1 MKLRFY
7 EGGRVYLFPFFNV
20 PSIWRQFPWFDRNGC
35 RVLPYAPSDNWYFIQ
50 IGVLSLKK
58 LFLPLLVAVW
68 SLAAFVSAFAGEPLW
83 PLSIDISQS
92 SSFAEFRGMRF
103 HAGIDLRTQQKNGF
117 PVRAIADGFIS
128 RASVQFRG
136 YGYALYID
144 HPQMNTR
151 VVYGHLQD
159 FSGDLKTYVDG
170 KLKKMGQRHGIND
183 FFKADRFPVKRGQ
196 IVALSGETGMGPSHL
211 HFEMRTL
218 NDEPVAPAKYGFRPA
233 DSIFPAYHSLYL
245 EPLAHN
251 TVIDGSFLPARYAL
265 KAKGKGGWNLP
276 ANPGISGRTGIQL
289 GISDTNGAGNR
300 YGVEKITFSGNGRVL
315 LERIF
320 HQYSYDDN
328 RQCPWVYD
336 FFKCNQKNTGYV
348 YNLFKWPFDTL
359 PFAAGFQAWSGCIT
373 DDLFAGNRFEFKVEA
388 ADFGGNSIVLGGQI
402 LHQPADFSRT
412 FTAADLEPFKFAQAV
427 QTTFSLVAVGEATA
441 DRRAKD
447 SSGPLSGRVAVND
460 ADGKAAGLNCILRG
474 GRAEIAFPKDK
485 RWEKGA
491 WLQERRILP
500 ETVFVATA
508 GGMVAQEEGGSVQFP
523 EGSLNFP
530 VFATMRKVDLAPV
543 AGGNAK
549 RGYLKAFSAVWQ
561 FSPDDQVFNAD
572 ARLSLTPE
580 NFTGDIKKLGVYGVS
595 GPGSYWH
602 NGEKVEGRALTF
614 TSRTGGRFV
623 ILEDLVPPE
632 LKYSGQGS
640 DYHLGRC
647 YIFKVSDIGKGIDY
661 LSASARINTK
671 ETEIYSDPDK
681 SEIYVVR
688 PATARPHKITLTIRD
703 QAGNTASIDK
713 NI

>member
-1 MKLRFY
+1 M
-7 EGGRVYLFPFFNV
+7 
-20 PSIWRQFPWFDRNGC
+20 
-35 RVLPYAPSDNWYFIQ
+35 LPYAPSDNRYFIQ

-58 LFLPLLVAVW
+58 LFMPLLVAIW
-68 SLAAFVSAFAGEPLW
+68 SFVFFSAAFAEEPLW

-103 HAGIDLRTQQKNGF
+103 HAGIDLRTQQKNGL
-117 PVRAIADGFIS
+117 PVRAIADGFVS

-159 FSGDLKTYVDG
+159 FTGDLKTYIDG

-211 HFEMRTL
+211 HFEMRGF
-218 NDEPVAPAKYGFRPA
+218 NDDPIAPAKYGFRPA
-233 DSIFPAYHSLYL
+233 DSIFPVFHSLYI

-251 TVIDGSFLPARYAL
+251 AVIDGSFLPARCPL
-265 KAKGKGGWNLP
+265 KSKGTGGWILSETP
-276 ANPGISGRTGIQL
+276 EISGRVGMQL

-300 YGVEKITFSGNGRVL
+300 YGVERITFACNGGVR
-315 LERIF
+315 LERAF

-336 FFKCNQKNTGYV
+336 FFKCNEKNTGYV

-359 PFAAGFQAWSGCIT
+359 PFAANFPPWSGCIT
-373 DDLFAGNRFEFKVEA
+373 DDLFVDRHLEFWVQA
-388 ADFGGNSIVLGGQI
+388 TDFGGNSIVLNGQI
-402 LHQPADFSRT
+402 LNQPADFSRI
-412 FTAADLEPFKFAQAV
+412 FTAADLETFKFVQTV
-427 QTTFSLVAVGEATA
+427 QTTFSLIAVGEATA
-441 DRRAKD
+441 RQSKRSA
-447 SSGPLSGRVAVND
+447 GPLFGRVAVND
-460 ADGKAAGLNCILRG
+460 ADGKTAELNCILRD
-474 GRAEIAFPKDK
+474 GRAEIAFPKEK

-500 ETVFVATA
+500 ETAFVETA
-508 GGMVAQEEGGSVQFP
+508 GGKVAQEDGGNVQFP

-530 VFATMRKVDLAPV
+530 VFATMRRVDLAPA
-543 AGGNAK
+543 AGGNAR
-549 RGYLKAFSAVWQ
+549 RGYLKAFSPVWQ
-561 FSPDDQVFNAD
+561 FSPDDVVFNAE
-572 ARLSLTPE
+572 ARLSIVPE
-580 NFTGDIKKLGVYGVS
+580 NFAGDIKKLGVYGVS
-595 GPGSYWH
+595 SPGSYWH

-632 LKYSGQGS
+632 LKYSGQTS
-640 DYHLGRC
+640 DYHLGKC
-647 YIFKVSDIGKGIDY
+647 YVFKVSDIGKGIDY
-661 LSASARINTK
+661 LSASARINGQAA
-671 ETEIYSDPDK
+671 EVYSDPDK
-681 SEIYVVR
+681 AEVYVVR
-688 PATARPHKITLTIRD
+688 PATAKPHKIRLTIRD

-713 NI
+713 NS

>member
-1 MKLRFY
+1 M
-7 EGGRVYLFPFFNV
+7 
-20 PSIWRQFPWFDRNGC
+20 
-35 RVLPYAPSDNWYFIQ
+35 
-50 IGVLSLKK
+50 
-58 LFLPLLVAVW
+58 PLLITIW
-68 SLAAFVSAFAGEPLW
+68 SLIFFSVAFAEEPLW
-83 PLSIDISQS
+83 PLSIEISQS

-103 HAGIDLRTQQKNGF
+103 HAGIDLRTQQKNGL
-117 PVRAIADGFIS
+117 PVRAIADGFVS

-159 FSGDLKTYVDG
+159 FSGDLKSYIDG

-233 DSIFPAYHSLYL
+233 DSIFPTFHSMYL
-245 EPLAHN
+245 EPLAHGA
-251 TVIDGSFLPARYAL
+251 VIDGSFLSARYSL
-265 KAKGKGGWNLP
+265 KAKGKGGWILP
-276 ANPGISGRTGIQL
+276 QTPEVSGRTGMQL

-300 YGVEKITFSGNGRVL
+300 YGVEKIVFSVNDRVL

-359 PFAAGFQAWSGCIT
+359 PFAAAFTAWSGCIT
-373 DDLFAGNRFEFKVEA
+373 DDLFADRRFEFKVDA
-388 ADFGGNSIVLGGQI
+388 VDFGGNSIALSGGI
-402 LHQPADFSRT
+402 LHQPADFSKI
-412 FTAADLEPFKFAQAV
+412 FTVADLETFKFVQTV
-427 QTTFSLVAVGEATA
+427 QTTFSLIAVGEATA
-441 DRRAKD
+441 RQSKRSA
-447 SSGPLSGRVAVND
+447 GPLFGRVTVND
-460 ADGKAAGLNCILRG
+460 AAGKTAELNCILRD
-474 GRAEIAFPKDK
+474 GRAEIAFPKEK

-500 ETVFVATA
+500 DTTFIDTT
-508 GGMVAQEEGGSVQFP
+508 GGKVAQEDGGNVQFP

-530 VFATMRKVDLAPV
+530 VFATMRRVDLAPA
-543 AGGNAK
+543 AGGNAR
-549 RGYLKAFSAVWQ
+549 RGYLKAFSPVWQ
-561 FSPDDQVFNAD
+561 FSPDDVVFNAE
-572 ARLSLTPE
+572 ARLSIVPE
-580 NFTGDIKKLGVYGVS
+580 NFAGDIKKLGVYGVS
-595 GPGSYWH
+595 EPGSYWH

-632 LKYSGQGS
+632 LKYSGQTS
-640 DYHLGRC
+640 DYHLGKC
-647 YIFKVSDIGKGIDY
+647 YVFKVSDIGKGIDY
-661 LSASARINTK
+661 LSASARINGQA
-671 ETEIYSDPDK
+671 TEVYSDPDK
-681 SEIYVVR
+681 AEVYVVR
-688 PATARPHKITLTIRD
+688 PATAKPHKIRLTIRD

-713 NI
+713 NS